1 LTRLKLDENLPL
13 GLAAVFT
20 AAGLAAET
28 VTGEGLGGNSDDEIF
43 SVCQA
48 ENLVLITLDLS
59 FGDIRKYAPGTHA
72 GIIVLR
78 YAKQDKDYV
87 VKNASRLIPRLGKE
101 PPAGE
106 IWVVEESIIRIRG
119 EE

>member
-1 LTRLKLDENLPL
+1 
-13 GLAAVFT
+13 
-20 AAGLAAET
+20 
-28 VTGEGLGGNSDDEIF
+28 
-43 SVCQA
+43 
-48 ENLVLITLDLS
+48 
-59 FGDIRKYAPGTHA
+59 
-72 GIIVLR
+72 LR